1 MSKKLILISIFLS
14 PLITF
19 SQLTLSSSSPAT
31 ASNTVSLDSDIT
43 IVFNL
48 PVRTS
53 TLNASNIVIT
63 GKNTGIISG
72 TFSGGGT
79 TSVVFNPT
87 TDFKPG
93 EVITVTLTSALE
105 NTSGGPLS
113 PPQTFSFTTRNAATP
128 SPTFTAADIATSADG
143 VRSVFAADMDGDGD
157 MDILSASQIDD
168 TIAWYENDGNANPTF
183 TAVDV
188 ATSADGAF
196 SVFAADMDG
205 DGDMDIVSA
214 SFYDDTIAW
223 YENDGNANPTWTA
236 ADVATSADGAR
247 SVFAADMDGDGDMD
261 ILSASQIDKTIAW
274 YENDGNANPTWTAAD
289 VATSA
294 DGAFSV
300 FAADMDGDGDMDI
313 VSASYDDDTIAWY
326 ENDGNAN
333 PTWTAADIATSAD
346 GAYSVFAADMD
357 GDGDMDILSASQL
370 DNTIA
375 WHENDGNANPT
386 FAAADIATSADS
398 ARSVFAA
405 DMDGDGDLDIISAS
419 LLDDTIAWHENDGNA
434 NPTWTAADI
443 ATSADGAISVFAADM
458 DGDGDMDIISASHLD
473 DTIAWYEINSAPTN
487 ILLSSTSVNENV
499 TIGTTVG
506 SLSTTDSDSGD
517 THAYT
522 LVAGSGD
529 TDNASFSIS
538 GANLLTGTAID
549 YETKNSYSIRVQTS
563 DGTATYS
570 KTFIISVA
578 DVFEDEDGDGISDQ
592 TDNCQSSA
600 NPNQA
605 DADADGIGD
614 VCDNCINTSN
624 INQLDTDGDEIGN
637 DCDDDDDNDGV
648 PDSLDA
654 FPISASESI
663 DTDGDGIGDNADPD
677 ADNDGILDISDNC
690 IVTINIDQADLDG
703 DGIGDVCDPDADG
716 DGYTSFNEA
725 SCGTSD
731 FDAIAIPLDTDGDYL
746 ADCVDDDD
754 DNDGYYDIDDAFP
767 LDGTEWFDT
776 DSDGTGNN
784 ADNDDDNDGWLDT
797 VEINCETDPL
807 DILSVPIDTDG
818 DGEPN
823 CIDID
828 DDNDTYLDTQDA
840 FPLDVTE
847 WIDTDSDG
855 TGDNGDTD
863 DDNDQYLDIDEISC
877 ESDPLDA
884 ASLPLDYDK
893 DLSPDCVDE
902 NDDNDY
908 CLDIEDDFPL
918 NKELC
923 KDCDNDQI
931 DNQYEWDSDNDGYP
945 DHRDDFI
952 CDPLEWID
960 NDLDGIGDNEDQDD
974 NNDGFPDENLIVST
988 ALTPK
993 TSGIE
998 STWKIINIDKY
1009 PFTSVKVY
1017 SQDGVLVYKSED
1029 YKNDWRGENIRK
1041 GSALPTGPY
1050 YYRIAAGG
1058 DSKEVLDGWL
1068 YIFN

>member
-53 TLNASNIVIT
+53 TLNASNIAIT
-63 GKNTGIISG
+63 GINTGIISG

-261 ILSASQIDKTIAW
+261 ILSASQ
-274 YENDGNANPTWTAAD
+274 
-289 VATSA
+289 
-294 DGAFSV
+294 
-300 FAADMDGDGDMDI
+300 
-313 VSASYDDDTIAWY
+313 
-326 ENDGNAN
+326 
-333 PTWTAADIATSAD
+333 
-346 GAYSVFAADMD
+346 
-357 GDGDMDILSASQL
+357 L

-419 LLDDTIAWHENDGNA
+419 LLDDTIAWYENDGNA

-624 INQLDTDGDEIGN
+624 INQLDTDGDGIGN

>member
-53 TLNASNIVIT
+53 TLNASNIAIT
-63 GKNTGIISG
+63 GINTGIISG

-261 ILSASQIDKTIAW
+261 ILSASQ
-274 YENDGNANPTWTAAD
+274 
-289 VATSA
+289 
-294 DGAFSV
+294 
-300 FAADMDGDGDMDI
+300 
-313 VSASYDDDTIAWY
+313 
-326 ENDGNAN
+326 
-333 PTWTAADIATSAD
+333 
-346 GAYSVFAADMD
+346 
-357 GDGDMDILSASQL
+357 L

-419 LLDDTIAWHENDGNA
+419 LLDDTIAWYENDGNA

>member
-1 MSKKLILISIFLS
+1 
-14 PLITF
+14 
-19 SQLTLSSSSPAT
+19 
-31 ASNTVSLDSDIT
+31 
-43 IVFNL
+43 
-48 PVRTS
+48 
-53 TLNASNIVIT
+53 
-63 GKNTGIISG
+63 
-72 TFSGGGT
+72 
-79 TSVVFNPT
+79 
-87 TDFKPG
+87 
-93 EVITVTLTSALE
+93 
-105 NTSGGPLS
+105 
-113 PPQTFSFTTRNAATP
+113 
-128 SPTFTAADIATSADG
+128 
-143 VRSVFAADMDGDGD
+143 MDGS
-157 MDILSASQIDD
+157 LASQIDD

-214 SFYDDTIAW
+214 S
-223 YENDGNANPTWTA
+223 
-236 ADVATSADGAR
+236 
-247 SVFAADMDGDGDMD
+247 
-261 ILSASQIDKTIAW
+261 
-274 YENDGNANPTWTAAD
+274 
-289 VATSA
+289 
-294 DGAFSV
+294 
-300 FAADMDGDGDMDI
+300 
-313 VSASYDDDTIAWY
+313 YDDDTIAWY
-326 ENDGNAN
+326 
-333 PTWTAADIATSAD
+333 
-346 GAYSVFAADMD
+346 
-357 GDGDMDILSASQL
+357 
-370 DNTIA
+370 
-375 WHENDGNANPT
+375 
-386 FAAADIATSADS
+386 
-398 ARSVFAA
+398 
-405 DMDGDGDLDIISAS
+405 
-419 LLDDTIAWHENDGNA
+419 ENDGNA

-877 ESDPLDA
+877 ESDPLNA

>member
-128 SPTFTAADIATSADG
+128 SPTFTAADIDTSANG
-143 VRSVFAADMDGDGD
+143 ATSVFAADMDGDGD

-214 SFYDDTIAW
+214 S
-223 YENDGNANPTWTA
+223 
-236 ADVATSADGAR
+236 
-247 SVFAADMDGDGDMD
+247 
-261 ILSASQIDKTIAW
+261 
-274 YENDGNANPTWTAAD
+274 
-289 VATSA
+289 
-294 DGAFSV
+294 
-300 FAADMDGDGDMDI
+300 
-313 VSASYDDDTIAWY
+313 YDDDTIAWY

-333 PTWTAADIATSAD
+333 PTFTAADIATSAD

-419 LLDDTIAWHENDGNA
+419 LLDDTIAWYENDGNA

-624 INQLDTDGDEIGN
+624 INQLDTDGDGIGN

>member
-53 TLNASNIVIT
+53 TLNASNIAIT
-63 GKNTGIISG
+63 GINTGIISG

-375 WHENDGNANPT
+375 WH
-386 FAAADIATSADS
+386 
-398 ARSVFAA
+398 
-405 DMDGDGDLDIISAS
+405 
-419 LLDDTIAWHENDGNA
+419 
-434 NPTWTAADI
+434 
-443 ATSADGAISVFAADM
+443 
-458 DGDGDMDIISASHLD
+458 
-473 DTIAWYEINSAPTN
+473 EINSAPTN

>member
-53 TLNASNIVIT
+53 TLNASNIAIT
-63 GKNTGIISG
+63 GINTGIISG

-183 TAVDV
+183 TAV
-188 ATSADGAF
+188 
-196 SVFAADMDG
+196 
-205 DGDMDIVSA
+205 
-214 SFYDDTIAW
+214 
-223 YENDGNANPTWTA
+223 
-236 ADVATSADGAR
+236 
-247 SVFAADMDGDGDMD
+247 
-261 ILSASQIDKTIAW
+261 
-274 YENDGNANPTWTAAD
+274 D